1 MKNLNLAGLK
11 LSKEESRDTIEFLT
25 RKRNIEDYKN
35 KSNNDLSQAIKEI
48 NKQQKINSKN
58 EEKN

>member
-25 RKRNIEDYKN
+25 RKRNIEDYKS